1 MSDILT
7 VSQVTDHLAS
17 VLRADEL
24 LADVMV
30 MGEISN
36 SLLANSG
43 HFYFSL
49 KDANATLSCVMWR
62 TSARALSQIPQEG
75 QRVVVHARTDFYAP
89 RGQVQLIVDAMR
101 REAGIGDLY
110 LKFEQ
115 TKTQLQAEGLFDPA
129 RKRAL
134 PLFPRRIGLVTSPTG
149 AALRDFLRVAS
160 ARWPLAD
167 ILLAP
172 SLVQGDQAP
181 AALQAALFALYAR
194 NDIDVI
200 VLARGGGSIED
211 LWAFNDE
218 GLARLIARSP
228 VPIVTGIGHETD
240 FTIADFVAD
249 LRAPTPSAAAERVVQ
264 AKEELAAR
272 VHALDQ
278 RLVSAMALRMTRI
291 RNRVAALTS
300 HRVFEAERGRLRAHV
315 QGVAD
320 RTRRC
325 RTGLA
330 RQFERARAL
339 YRQVAGRLEAF
350 RWDRLVAARRE
361 RLGRQL
367 DRIEA
372 CFRADMEVRRSA
384 LQQSAAKLDSLS
396 PLAVLGRGYA
406 LVWDARRGRLVRSPR
421 EVAVGD
427 PLRIRVHGG
436 VLDAAVTGKEAE

>member
-7 VSQVTDHLAS
+7 VSQVTEHLAS

-36 SLLANSG
+36 PLLANSG

-62 TSARALSQIPQEG
+62 TSVRALSQTPQEG

-89 RGQVQLIVDAMR
+89 RGQIQLIVDAMR

-115 TKTQLQAEGLFDPA
+115 TKMQLQAEGLFDPA

-134 PLFPRRIGLVTSPTG
+134 PPFPHRIGLVTSPTG
-149 AALRDFLRVAS
+149 AALRDFLHVAS

-194 NDIDVI
+194 DDIDVI

-228 VPIVTGIGHETD
+228 VPVVTGIGHETD

-249 LRAPTPSAAAERVVQ
+249 QRQPTPSAAAAAVTPDAGSLRQ
-264 AKEELAAR
+264 GLDAISQQLAA
-272 VHALDQ
+272 
-278 RLVSAMALRMTRI
+278 LVT
-291 RNRVAALTS
+291 
-300 HRVFEAERGRLRAHV
+300 G
-315 QGVAD
+315 
-320 RTRRC
+320 
-325 RTGLA
+325 GLA
-330 RQFERARAL
+330 SQRQ
-339 YRQVAGRLEAF
+339 
-350 RWDRLVAARRE
+350 
-361 RLGRQL
+361 
-367 DRIEA
+367 
-372 CFRADMEVRRSA
+372 EVRRTEAMLHRFSPRYRIERQRQTVAELDRRLARGWSELQHRRRLGVRTLSQRLTA
-384 LQQSAAKLDSLS
+384 LNPA
-396 PLAVLGRGYA
+396 AVLGRGYA
-406 LVWDARRGRLVRSPR
+406 IVQSEAGHVVQSVDQVRAGDSLTVR
-421 EVAVGD
+421 VADGAFPVFVR
-427 PLRIRVHGG
+427 PQP
-436 VLDAAVTGKEAE
+436 

>member
-75 QRVVVHARTDFYAP
+75 QRVIVHARTDFYAP

-194 NDIDVI
+194 SDIDVI

-249 LRAPTPSAAAERVVQ
+249 QRQPTPSAAAAAVTPDAGGLRQ
-264 AKEELAAR
+264 GLDAISQQLAALVIGGLESR
-272 VHALDQ
+272 RQQVRRTQDMLQRFSPQYRIERQRQTVDELDRRLARGWSELRHRRRLVVRTLSQ
-278 RLVSAMALRMTRI
+278 RLTAL
-291 RNRVAALTS
+291 NPA
-300 HRVFEAERGRLRAHV
+300 
-315 QGVAD
+315 
-320 RTRRC
+320 
-325 RTGLA
+325 
-330 RQFERARAL
+330 
-339 YRQVAGRLEAF
+339 
-350 RWDRLVAARRE
+350 
-361 RLGRQL
+361 
-367 DRIEA
+367 
-372 CFRADMEVRRSA
+372 
-384 LQQSAAKLDSLS
+384 
-396 PLAVLGRGYA
+396 AVLGRGYA
-406 LVWDARRGRLVRSPR
+406 IVQSETGHVVHSVDQVR
-421 EVAVGD
+421 AGD
-427 PLRIRVHGG
+427 PLTVRVADGAFP
-436 VLDAAVTGKEAE
+436 VFVRSQP

>member
-36 SLLANSG
+36 PLLANSG

-62 TSARALSQIPQEG
+62 TSARALFQTPQEG

-89 RGQVQLIVDAMR
+89 RGQIQLIVDALR

-181 AALQAALFALYAR
+181 AALQAAVLALYAR
-194 NDIDVI
+194 SDIDVI
-200 VLARGGGSIED
+200 VLTRGGGSIED

-218 GLARLIARSP
+218 GLARLIVRSP
-228 VPIVTGIGHETD
+228 IPVVTGIGHETD

-249 LRAPTPSAAAERVVQ
+249 QRQPTPSAAAAAVTPDAGALRQGLDAISQQLAGLVVGGLESRRQDVRRTEAVLHRFSPQYRIERQ
-264 AKEELAAR
+264 RQTADELDRRLAR
-272 VHALDQ
+272 GWSELQHRRRLTVGTLSQ
-278 RLVSAMALRMTRI
+278 RLTAL
-291 RNRVAALTS
+291 NPA
-300 HRVFEAERGRLRAHV
+300 
-315 QGVAD
+315 
-320 RTRRC
+320 
-325 RTGLA
+325 
-330 RQFERARAL
+330 
-339 YRQVAGRLEAF
+339 
-350 RWDRLVAARRE
+350 
-361 RLGRQL
+361 
-367 DRIEA
+367 
-372 CFRADMEVRRSA
+372 
-384 LQQSAAKLDSLS
+384 
-396 PLAVLGRGYA
+396 AVLARGYA
-406 LVWDARRGRLVRSPR
+406 IVQSEAGHVVQSADQVR
-421 EVAVGD
+421 AGD
-427 PLRIRVHGG
+427 PLTVRVADGAFP
-436 VLDAAVTGKEAE
+436 VVVRSLP

>member
-36 SLLANSG
+36 PLLANSG

-62 TSARALSQIPQEG
+62 TSARALFQTPQEG

-89 RGQVQLIVDAMR
+89 RGQIQLIVDALR

-181 AALQAALFALYAR
+181 AALQAAVLALYAR
-194 NDIDVI
+194 SDIDVI
-200 VLARGGGSIED
+200 VLTRGGGSIED

-218 GLARLIARSP
+218 GLARLIVRSP
-228 VPIVTGIGHETD
+228 IPVVTGIGHETD

-249 LRAPTPSAAAERVVQ
+249 QRQPTPSAAAAAVTPDAGALRQGLDAISQQLAGLVVGGLESRRQDVRRTEAVLHRFSPQYRIERQ
-264 AKEELAAR
+264 RQTADELDRRLAR
-272 VHALDQ
+272 GWSELQHRRRLTVGTLSQ
-278 RLVSAMALRMTRI
+278 RLTAL
-291 RNRVAALTS
+291 NPA
-300 HRVFEAERGRLRAHV
+300 
-315 QGVAD
+315 
-320 RTRRC
+320 
-325 RTGLA
+325 
-330 RQFERARAL
+330 
-339 YRQVAGRLEAF
+339 
-350 RWDRLVAARRE
+350 
-361 RLGRQL
+361 
-367 DRIEA
+367 
-372 CFRADMEVRRSA
+372 
-384 LQQSAAKLDSLS
+384 
-396 PLAVLGRGYA
+396 AVLARGYA
-406 LVWDARRGRLVRSPR
+406 IVQSEAGHVVQSADQVR
-421 EVAVGD
+421 AGD
-427 PLRIRVHGG
+427 PLTVRVADGAFP
-436 VLDAAVTGKEAE
+436 VVV